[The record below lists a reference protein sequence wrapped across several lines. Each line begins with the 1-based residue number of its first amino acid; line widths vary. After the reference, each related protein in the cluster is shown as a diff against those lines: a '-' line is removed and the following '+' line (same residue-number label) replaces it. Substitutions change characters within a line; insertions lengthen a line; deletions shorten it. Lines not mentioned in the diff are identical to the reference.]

1 MGECD
6 FLKLKKEDTVLD
18 AGAFV
23 GDFTVE
29 IARKVKEVVV
39 VEPLFWALKILK
51 RNVEVNELKN
61 VTLVNKA
68 LYDVDKIKI
77 RISDEG
83 VGSKVSNEGIEVITT
98 TIEFLGL
105 RIGYR
110 FMRTQ

>member
-23 GDFTVE
+23 GDFTVK
-29 IARKVKEVVV
+29 IAREVKEVVA
-39 VEPLFWALKILK
+39 VEPLPWAFEILK

-68 LYDVDKIKI
+68 LYDADGAKI

-83 VGSKVSNEGIEVITT
+83 VGSKISNEGIEVITT
-98 TIEFLGL
+98 TIESLGKFLWL
-105 RIGYR
+105 RWILKV
-110 FMRTQ
+110 